1 MEIFIDESGSF
12 VIPDIPKT
20 KVSSVTSLIVPSQYI
35 DDVKSRFVALRQSWK
50 LGDEAKGSQL
60 TETQVSDVIRLL
72 RNYRVIVDIV
82 CLDVGLHTASGVSQ
96 FKSTQAAKI
105 LENLTEVHQ
114 QSMVEHLG
122 GLQNRLNALPNQLFL
137 QAMVSIL
144 LVERLLENGTIY
156 YSQILPKELARFGW
170 SIDAKNSNSGRTS
183 FEELWTTL
191 LMPFLECN
199 YSLPQLDEGDYSHFA
214 PFEVEITDMTDH
226 QKSLQSEQS
235 IGGVDIKKLIS
246 QNLSFDNSFT
256 SEGLQLVDIVSS
268 AFSRAMNGT
277 LGTKGWRHLGAL
289 MVQEPQIIVFDG
301 NQNREPSMDSK
312 HLAVLTSIGKSCRS
326 IAVR

>member
-12 VIPDIPKT
+12 VIPDITKT

-35 DDVKSRFVALRQSWK
+35 DDVKSRFVVLRQSWK
-50 LGDEAKGSQL
+50 MGDEVKGSQL
-60 TETQVSDVIRLL
+60 TEKQVSDVIKLL
-72 RNYRVIVDIV
+72 RNYDVLVDIV

-96 FKSTQAAKI
+96 FKSTQAGKI
-105 LENLTEVHQ
+105 VENVTEQHHESLVT
-114 QSMVEHLG
+114 HLNE
-122 GLQNRLNALPNQLFL
+122 LQNRLNALPNQLFL

-144 LVERLLENGTIY
+144 LVERLLLNGTIY
-156 YSQILPKELARFGW
+156 YSQLLPKELARFNW
-170 SIDAKNSNSGRTS
+170 SIDAKNSNSGRTN

-191 LMPFLECN
+191 LMPFLQCN

-226 QKSLQSEQS
+226 QKSLQSERS

-246 QNLSFDNSFT
+246 QNLSFDDSSI

-289 MVQEPQIIVFDG
+289 MVQEPQIVIFDG
-301 NQNREPSMDSK
+301 SQNREPDMDSK
-312 HLAVLTSIGKSCRS
+312 HQAILTSISKSCRP

>member
-12 VIPDIPKT
+12 VIPDSPKT
-20 KVSSVTSLIVPSQYI
+20 KISSVTSLIVPSQYI
-35 DDVKSRFVALRQSWK
+35 DDVKSRFVALRQSWEM
-50 LGDEAKGSQL
+50 GDEVKGSQL
-60 TETQVSDVIRLL
+60 TEKQVSDVIKLL
-72 RNYRVIVDIV
+72 RNYAVLVDIV
-82 CLDVGLHTASGVSQ
+82 CLDVGVHTAIGVSQ
-96 FKSTQAAKI
+96 FKSTQAGKI
-105 LENLTEVHQ
+105 VENVTEPHHE
-114 QSMVEHLG
+114 SLVEYLNE
-122 GLQNRLNALPNQLFL
+122 LQNRLNALPNQLFL

-144 LVERLLENGTIY
+144 LVERLLLNGTIY
-156 YSQILPKELARFGW
+156 YSQLLPKELARFSW
-170 SIDAKNSNSGRTS
+170 SIDAKNSNSGRTN

-246 QNLSFDNSFT
+246 QNLSFDDSSI

-289 MVQEPQIIVFDG
+289 MVQEPKIVIFDG
-301 NQNREPSMDSK
+301 NQNRQPDMDSK
-312 HLAVLTSIGKSCRS
+312 HLAILKSIGKSCRP
-326 IAVR
+326 IAVK